1 MRSIILKT
9 IQTSIFR
16 LTLALGLIVPTA
28 VSASSEP
35 ADVRVLVDVSG
46 SMKQADP
53 NAVRGPAT
61 ALLAALLPDN
71 SLGGI
76 WLFGSDVRPLVPY
89 GPVSSRWNAL
99 GSPIESSIGSTDR
112 FTHIESALRTGV
124 EAGPTDQAACHIML
138 ITDGIVDV
146 QGGKE
151 ASQASRDRIL
161 KTVLPAAQARQCR
174 VHTIALSDSADL
186 PLLRQ
191 IALQTNGLFTLIDRP
206 GDLIPVMLDA
216 LELALRSQQLPV
228 RDNQIVVDAD
238 ISQLRL
244 IRLNNETPIAIR
256 GAQGVINQ
264 ETNRPGLDW
273 YRGRGY
279 EALIWNRPS
288 AGTYTLE
295 TPLGPNDRILIDS
308 PVILN
313 LTDLAPT
320 IAANQSLGL
329 AANVSGPDGIRQ
341 DPTRE
346 YRLAF
351 GINADPIR
359 ISGSTLQTQIDSPL
373 PGRTLL
379 TLQSFDATHT
389 RQIQR
394 MFEVLEARPEM
405 EIANNTAQGVG
416 TVGSPIADPSQGS
429 NTASDTTMTAQAEK
443 AVADLLPEDLK
454 TWPLWQLVAI
464 ALAGLAMVA
473 LIVGLFIRPKNTHHS
488 E

>member
-1 MRSIILKT
+1 MPTYVSSVVL
-9 IQTSIFR
+9 
-16 LTLALGLIVPTA
+16 LLGLTF
-28 VSASSEP
+28 SGSSFAEP

-53 NAVRGPAT
+53 KAVRGPAT

-71 SLGGI
+71 SRGGI

-89 GPVSSRWNAL
+89 GPVSSRWDSL
-99 GSPIESSIGSTDR
+99 GAPIESSIGSTDR
-112 FTHIESALRTGV
+112 FTHIESALRAGI
-124 EAGPTDQAACHIML
+124 EAGETQDAACHVIL

-146 QGGKE
+146 QGGKD

-161 KTVLPAAQARQCR
+161 KTVTPAAQTRRCR
-174 VHTIALSDSADL
+174 IHTIALSDEADL

-191 IALQTNGLFTLIDRP
+191 IALQTNGLFTLIDQP

-228 RDNQIVVDAD
+228 RDGAIVVDAD
-238 ISQLRL
+238 ILQLRF
-244 IRLNNETPIAIR
+244 IRLDTSSPIALR
-256 GAQGVINQ
+256 GADDEIQRG
-264 ETNRPGLDW
+264 TTLPGISW
-273 YRGRGY
+273 YQGRGY
-279 EALIWNRPS
+279 EAMIWNQPKP
-288 AGTYTLE
+288 GTYKLQS
-295 TPLGPNDRILIDS
+295 PLGATDRILIDS
-308 PVILN
+308 PVIL
-313 LTDLAPT
+313 DLIDLPPT
-320 IAANQSLGL
+320 MVANQSLGL
-329 AANVSGPDGIRQ
+329 RAEVIGPEGTRP

-351 GINADPIR
+351 GAQADPVR
-359 ISGSTLQTQIDSPL
+359 VTGSTLQTQIDSPT

-379 TLQSFDATHT
+379 TLQSFDATHS

-394 MFEVLEARPEM
+394 MFEVLETAPAL

-416 TVGSPIADPSQGS
+416 AVGSSIISTPTDSQEPKEANGS
-429 NTASDTTMTAQAEK
+429 TAAN
-443 AVADLLPEDLK
+443 AVSDLLPEDLK

-473 LIVGLFIRPKNTHHS
+473 LIVGLFTRPKHHS
-488 E
+488 QSD